1 MKQKKKSLYSIAGL
15 VSLIGAT
22 INGIGALMMFMVGIS
37 LIFQPNLF
45 QFLSEQ
51 GLLDAAMDQQMIE
64 NLLSMN
70 HIWMIIVYL
79 GLSAVMILKMV
90 SYYLGYRILKS
101 WRKEQKNTQDLIRK
115 TAYCI
120 FAAQIVALVL
130 GILMRIAAGNSLLDG
145 GLIELDWI
153 LAGLF
158 LLCIPQI
165 KTKEKSTSDNV

>member
-70 HIWMIIVYL
+70 HIWRIIVYL
-79 GLSAVMILKMV
+79 GLSVVMILK
-90 SYYLGYRILKS
+90 
-101 WRKEQKNTQDLIRK
+101 
-115 TAYCI
+115 
-120 FAAQIVALVL
+120 
-130 GILMRIAAGNSLLDG
+130 
-145 GLIELDWI
+145 
-153 LAGLF
+153 
-158 LLCIPQI
+158 
-165 KTKEKSTSDNV
+165 